1 MREKNR
7 NISLDIARGVG
18 IILVVIGHVMSPVMA
33 GNTVMETAYQ
43 ILYVFHMPLFFL
55 LAGLVAPKLIGGGYT
70 SSRSELIK
78 HRATRLMIPYF
89 TWAVIYEPMKM
100 LMKEQVRFQYD
111 YSLWTL
117 LIGNNPDGQLWF
129 LYVLF
134 ILSVVSILFVNEK
147 NLKWWCIAAVC
158 TSAAAP
164 IIPSTIGLPGITL
177 SFSMYQVGFFFLGM
191 LLIPQRDCFFKNGK
205 IALLCAAIWIVLSVM
220 HLCNISIWWLKA
232 LAASCACYCIL
243 YLSSAMSTTKVA
255 KGLSYLGKNSMD
267 IYIIHA
273 PILVVG
279 RTVLRRFGEAVP
291 WAYVAVMSAA
301 AVALSLVISRC
312 IIQRVRLFRLLLLG
326 TK

>member
-1 MREKNR
+1 MRKNER

-33 GNTVMETAYQ
+33 GNNAMETAYQ

-55 LAGLVAPKLIGGGYT
+55 LAGLVAQKLIGGGYT
-70 SSRSELIK
+70 SSRLELIK

-89 TWAVIYEPMKM
+89 TWAIIYMPMKM

-134 ILSVVSILFVNEK
+134 VFSVVSILFVNEK
-147 NLKWWCIAAVC
+147 NLKWWCAAAVC
-158 TSAAAP
+158 ASVASP

-191 LLIPQRDCFFKNGK
+191 LLIPQRERFFKNARV
-205 IALLCAAIWIVLSVM
+205 ALLCVLIWLGYSIM
-220 HLCNISIWWLKA
+220 QMCNMSIWWLKA
-232 LAASCACYCIL
+232 LAAWCACYCIL
-243 YLSSAMSTTKVA
+243 YSCSAISTAKMA

-279 RTVLRRFGEAVP
+279 RTVLRRFGETMP

-301 AVALSLVISRC
+301 SIVLSLLISRC
-312 IIQRVRLFRLLLLG
+312 IIQRVKLFRLLLLG